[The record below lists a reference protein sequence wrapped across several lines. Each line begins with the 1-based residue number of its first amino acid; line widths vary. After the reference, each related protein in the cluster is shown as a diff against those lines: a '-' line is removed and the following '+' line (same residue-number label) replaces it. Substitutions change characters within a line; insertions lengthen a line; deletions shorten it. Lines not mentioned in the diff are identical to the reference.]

1 MDLSVRPD
9 INLLKESLLHQDSN
23 NNNTQSAVD
32 LSLPKSKYYQPARDY
47 NARDSASAHESVT
60 DISSS
65 GGSVRETWSPAAT
78 FLSGS
83 PSPPQGSSPSPSPLT
98 SSSSGPLSS
107 SSSGPL
113 SSSSP
118 SGPLSSLLPQ
128 LDAAAINLLC
138 LARLQETALAL
149 AGRRRPLPAHLAS
162 NIFSLNHTGH
172 GLVTSSSI
180 NQRRTHRCDQQGCD
194 KVYTKS
200 SHLKA
205 HKRTHTGEKPYE
217 CSWEG
222 CDWKFARS
230 DELTRHHRKHT
241 GMKPFKCHLCD
252 RTFARSD
259 HLALHMKRH

>member
-1 MDLSVRPD
+1 MEPVDLSTKHLNPDDRKSPFARPSSPQSLSSSPHAK
-9 INLLKESLLHQDSN
+9 LLNDVTLQLSHHRLLDNNYNDLAIDLSN
-23 NNNTQSAVD
+23 NNNNNTEKFNLKCKRETSKVDTD
-32 LSLPKSKYYQPARDY
+32 LS
-47 NARDSASAHESVT
+47 
-60 DISSS
+60 DISP
-65 GGSVRETWSPAAT
+65 VNLAAY
-78 FLSGS
+78 
-83 PSPPQGSSPSPSPLT
+83 
-98 SSSSGPLSS
+98 
-107 SSSGPL
+107 
-113 SSSSP
+113 
-118 SGPLSSLLPQ
+118 
-128 LDAAAINLLC
+128 LC
-138 LARLQETALAL
+138 LRGLEQASLGLRGNISFPSHSYLQGDLLGAL
-149 AGRRRPLPAHLAS
+149 AGY
-162 NIFSLNHTGH
+162 SLIG
-172 GLVTSSSI
+172 TSLGSPIQSLKS
-180 NQRRTHRCDQQGCD
+180 RRTHPCNFPDCD